1 MYRGK
6 DYPINAT
13 NELLNFDWISILNNL
28 DCAVGIVYLIKKKLL
43 FYFIDDMKK
52 KRDLQSIIKEAS
64 YEPIQYSIHDYSS
77 HSGTYYPQNITVNNP
92 TEQSS
97 RWSSGSHDQS
107 QYITLKLEKPVI
119 ACNYKHI

>member
-1 MYRGK
+1 
-6 DYPINAT
+6 
-13 NELLNFDWISILNNL
+13 
-28 DCAVGIVYLIKKKLL
+28 
-43 FYFIDDMKK
+43 MKK
-52 KRDLQSIIKEAS
+52 ERDLQSIIKEAS

-119 ACNYKHI
+119 ACEILFGKFHRSHVCNLKEFKIFGGMDLDNLNELLHDGNNKGTRWARL